1 MSWEKYGRKEAKILT
16 KLITLVYNKTNIISF
31 WEGNEYGSQRTKSG
45 RGSKGSGGAD

>member
-31 WEGNEYGSQRTKSG
+31 REGNEYGSQRTKSG
-45 RGSKGSGGAD
+45 RCGKGSGGAD